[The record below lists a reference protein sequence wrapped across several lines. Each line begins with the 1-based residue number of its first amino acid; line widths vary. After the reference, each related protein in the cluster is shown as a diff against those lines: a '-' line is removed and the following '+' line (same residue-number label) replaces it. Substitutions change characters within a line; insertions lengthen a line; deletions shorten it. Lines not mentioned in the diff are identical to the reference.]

1 MLKNFTPGSS
11 LKPETNDYLE
21 QYTVVCSGAEKDAVY
36 EHEYFTAV
44 NHHEAL
50 LKVKVPTLMQILYI
64 CIIQPC
70 PFSRVNR

>member
-11 LKPETNDYLE
+11 LKPETNDYQV

-50 LKVKVPTLMQILYI
+50 LKVKVPTLVKKLL
-64 CIIQPC
+64 CLLFNHVPL
-70 PFSRVNR
+70 VV

>member
-11 LKPETNDYLE
+11 LKPETNDYRV
-21 QYTVVCSGAEKDAVY
+21 QYTVVCSGAEKDAVS

-50 LKVKVPTLMQILYI
+50 LKVKVPTFMKRLL
-64 CIIQPC
+64 
-70 PFSRVNR
+70 FV